1 MGAHMCRRIAP
12 RDRELSIPSLS
23 YGDRSRFRRMERAGN
38 GASGKRCDID
48 GVTRT
53 GELAG
58 VSESN
63 RDIDGQP
70 KGRGSGREY
79 IALGSRRIDGKARR
93 ARVSV
98 RGSAANQR
106 VNCACWSFILPL
118 LRTKLHFGLLRPR
131 SAAVEAAVSAA
142 M

>member
-70 KGRGSGREY
+70 ERARER
-79 IALGSRRIDGKARR
+79 ARIRR
-93 ARVSV
+93 AGKPADSNYL
-98 RGSAANQR
+98 STM
-106 VNCACWSFILPL
+106 LPRPFKDLEWHKRKKHRHRRLSLL
-118 LRTKLHFGLLRPR
+118 LRGLLATSQSR
-131 SAAVEAAVSAA
+131 SSA
-142 M
+142 

>member
-1 MGAHMCRRIAP
+1 
-12 RDRELSIPSLS
+12 
-23 YGDRSRFRRMERAGN
+23 MERVGN

-70 KGRGSGREY
+70 E
-79 IALGSRRIDGKARR
+79 R
-93 ARVSV
+93 ARERARERSE
-98 RGSAANQR
+98 SKSQWSEWDQR
-106 VNCACWSFILPL
+106 H
-118 LRTKLHFGLLRPR
+118 RR
-131 SAAVEAAVSAA
+131 
-142 M
+142 

>member
-58 VSESN
+58 VSESS
-63 RDIDGQP
+63 RDIDG
-70 KGRGSGREY
+70 KAARSIERERK
-79 IALGSRRIDGKARR
+79 SQARR
-93 ARVSV
+93 VS
-98 RGSAANQR
+98 SWADANHCQE
-106 VNCACWSFILPL
+106 
-118 LRTKLHFGLLRPR
+118 PR
-131 SAAVEAAVSAA
+131 SRLQSRYAFSVAARRLTRT
-142 M
+142 MIRIWNNR